1 MPISNFLMNSEKHD
15 LYSLRFRDNAPV
27 RHTIDGLGAK
37 LRIQRARVD
46 KARIGLKYSENIK
59 KSFHSKLKEIMLT

>member
-1 MPISNFLMNSEKHD
+1 MSNFSMNTDKHF

-27 RHTIDGLGAK
+27 RHTIHGLGAK

-46 KARIGLKYSENIK
+46 KARIGLKFSENIK
-59 KSFHSKLKEIMLT
+59 KPFH